1 MAAISDFFDG
11 MHGVVFP
18 FGGTS
23 APTGFL
29 MCDGSAVSRATYAAL
44 FSVIGTAFGAGDGS
58 TTFNVP
64 ELRGEFIR
72 GLDNGR
78 GVDAGRVR
86 GSGQGDA
93 IRNITGSVANFYRLI
108 AGQAAGVMS
117 QSPYGSTPAKG
128 GSAGTDAGDNA
139 SIDIDVSRQVPTA
152 AENRPRNVAMHYI
165 IKT

>member
-1 MAAISDFFDG
+1 
-11 MHGVVFP
+11 
-18 FGGTS
+18 
-23 APTGFL
+23 
-29 MCDGSAVSRATYAAL
+29 MCDGSAVSRTTYAAL
-44 FSVIGTAFGAGDGS
+44 FGVIGTAFGVGDGA

-93 IRNITGSVANFYRLI
+93 IRNITGSVSNFFRLI
-108 AGQAAGVMS
+108 ADQSAGVMTQAS
-117 QSPYGSTPAKG
+117 YGNTPAKG
-128 GSAGTDAGDNA
+128 GIVGTDAGDNA
-139 SIDIDVSRQVPTA
+139 SISIDASRQVPTA
-152 AENRPRNVAMHYI
+152 AENRPRNVAMNYI